1 MKLSFRHSFQLLK
14 RYLKPEW
21 LRVLLLFLL
30 LLGGIGLQLLQPQ
43 ILRDFIDLATGA
55 ISQTAVFNLQS
66 LSSTAVLFMLVA
78 LGNQLLTG
86 AATYV
91 TQDVRW
97 RVTNE
102 LRADLAQHCLSLDM
116 SFHNARTAGEMI
128 SRVDEDINTLS
139 NFLSQFII
147 QILGNGLLIIGVI
160 IILFREDWRIGAGF
174 LGFVVITGTVLNWV
188 LKLAVPYWEAFFKMA
203 AKLFGFIEERLA
215 GLEDIR
221 ANGAGAYTM
230 LGLHQTLREQYVVEQ
245 KGFAMGLLTW
255 ATTQGFFRVGTAL
268 GLGLGGYLFQADI
281 VTIGTVYLIVTYS
294 AMLQEPLR
302 RLTQQLQDFQR
313 AVAGVARVQ
322 EIYFT
327 QTAISDPAESPLRL
341 PDGPLAVQFDH
352 VDFDYAADK
361 PVLRDVSFALQP
373 GQVMGL
379 LGRTGSGKT
388 TITRL
393 LFRLYEPTQ
402 GQIFL
407 GDHPIAAVPLA
418 NLRRGVGIVTQ
429 EVQLFNATIRDNLTF
444 FNPEIGDAQIMTAL
458 TDLELT
464 TWFNA
469 LPDGLDTLLE
479 AGGRGLSAGEAQLLA
494 FTRVF
499 LQDPGLIILDEASSR
514 LDPATEF
521 LIERAVDK
529 LFHNRTAIIVAH
541 RLATVQ
547 RADDILILE
556 NGRIKEYGSRLAL
569 AADPQSDFAQLLR
582 AGLAEVLV

>member
-1 MKLSFRHSFQLLK
+1 MKLSFRQSFQLLT

-21 LRVLLLFLL
+21 LRVALLFLL
-30 LLGGIGLQLLQPQ
+30 LFGGIGLQLLQPQ
-43 ILRDFIDLATGA
+43 ILRDFIDLATGS
-55 ISQTAVFNLQS
+55 IRQTAVFNLQS
-66 LSSTAVLFMLVA
+66 LSGTAVLFMLVA

-160 IILFREDWRIGAGF
+160 AILFREDWRIGAGF

-188 LKLAVPYWEAFFKMA
+188 LKLAVPYWEAFFTMA

-281 VTIGTVYLIVTYS
+281 VTIGTVYLIITYS

-327 QTAISDPAESPLRL
+327 QTAINDPADSPLRL
-341 PDGPLAVQFDH
+341 PNGPLAVQFER
-352 VDFDYAADK
+352 VDFHYAADK
-361 PVLRDVSFALQP
+361 PVLNDVSFALRP

-393 LFRLYEPTQ
+393 LFRLYEPAQ

-407 GDHPIAAVPLA
+407 GNHPIATVPLA

-444 FNPEIGDAQIMTAL
+444 FNPEISDMQIMTAL
-458 TDLELT
+458 TDLDLT
-464 TWFNA
+464 TWVNA

-556 NGRIKEYGSRLAL
+556 NGRIKEYGSREAL
-569 AADPQSDFAQLLR
+569 AADPQSNFAQLLR